1 MLRKIFYTAIF
12 LLTIFFVA
20 RNIEGLKLIL
30 ITFGQSDGRWLFA
43 ATLAQILWLVTIAGN
58 FWACYHLMGIEEKL
72 SHLVPL
78 ATAANF
84 INVIAPSYGAGAL
97 AVFITDGSQRG
108 KPIGK
113 VSTAAY
119 VYLVYD
125 YLGLLVVLSLGFS
138 ILSRRGL
145 LDALL
150 IGAAAFAVSIAVGLL
165 ILTAIGVHS
174 ADQLKR
180 VVLWLVDLTNRLL
193 QPLFKR
199 AIINRAKAQN
209 FALDIADGLLQIR
222 RSPRKL
228 ILPGFLALTRKAMM
242 VIILFFVSLAFH
254 NPFDIETLLAS
265 FSVSY
270 LFTIASITPSGVGFV
285 EGAMALTQNAMG
297 VNPLTS
303 TAITLAYRG
312 ITFWLTLAYGFIA
325 IRMIGFRPDE
335 SSTNGASPAKLVRI
349 PSSEIGLIESN
360 PDSDLLED

>member
-1 MLRKIFYTAIF
+1 MLRKLFYSAIF
-12 LLTIFFVA
+12 LLTIFFMA
-20 RNIEGLKLIL
+20 RNFEELKLIL
-30 ITFGQSDGRWLFA
+30 ITFTQSDSRWLFIA
-43 ATLAQILWLVTIAGN
+43 MLAHILWLVTIAGN
-58 FWACYHLMGIEEKL
+58 FWACYHLMGIHEKL
-72 SHLVPL
+72 RHLVPL
-78 ATAANF
+78 TTAANF

-97 AVFITDGSQRG
+97 AVLITDGSRRG
-108 KPIGK
+108 KPVGK
-113 VSTAAY
+113 VSTAAF

-125 YLGLLVVLSLGFS
+125 YLGFLVVLSLGFS

-150 IGAAAFAVSIAVGLL
+150 IGAAVFAVSIAVGLI

-174 ADQLKR
+174 ADQLESAI
-180 VVLWLVDLTNRLL
+180 LWLVDLANRLL

-199 AIINRAKAQN
+199 AVINRAKAQN

-222 RSPRKL
+222 HSPRKL
-228 ILPGFLALTRKAMM
+228 ILPGVLALTRKSMM
-242 VIILFFVSLAFH
+242 VIILFSVSLAFH
-254 NPFDIETLLAS
+254 NPFGIETLLAS

-303 TAITLAYRG
+303 TAIALTYRG

-325 IRMIGFRPDE
+325 IRMIGFHAGK
-335 SSTNGASPAKLVRI
+335 SSTNGAAPEK
-349 PSSEIGLIESN
+349 
-360 PDSDLLED
+360 

>member
-1 MLRKIFYTAIF
+1 MLRKLFYSAIF
-12 LLTIFFVA
+12 LLTIFFMA
-20 RNIEGLKLIL
+20 RNFEELKLIL
-30 ITFGQSDGRWLFA
+30 ITFTQSDSRWLFIA
-43 ATLAQILWLVTIAGN
+43 MLAHILWLVTIAGN
-58 FWACYHLMGIEEKL
+58 FWACYHLMGIHEKL
-72 SHLVPL
+72 RHLVPL
-78 ATAANF
+78 TTAANF

-97 AVFITDGSQRG
+97 AVLITDGSRRG
-108 KPIGK
+108 KPVGK
-113 VSTAAY
+113 VSTAAF

-125 YLGLLVVLSLGFS
+125 YLGFLVVLSLGFS

-150 IGAAAFAVSIAVGLL
+150 IGAAVFAVSIAVGLI

-174 ADQLKR
+174 ADQLESAI
-180 VVLWLVDLTNRLL
+180 LWLVDLANRLL

-199 AIINRAKAQN
+199 AVINRAKAQN

-222 RSPRKL
+222 HSPRKL
-228 ILPGFLALTRKAMM
+228 ILPGVLALTRKAMM
-242 VIILFFVSLAFH
+242 VIILFSVSLAFH
-254 NPFDIETLLAS
+254 NPFGIETLLAS

-303 TAITLAYRG
+303 TAIALTYRG

-325 IRMIGFRPDE
+325 IRMIGFHAGK
-335 SSTNGASPAKLVRI
+335 SSTNGAAPEK
-349 PSSEIGLIESN
+349 
-360 PDSDLLED
+360 

>member
-1 MLRKIFYTAIF
+1 MLRKLFYSAIF

-20 RNIEGLKLIL
+20 RNFEELKLIL
-30 ITFGQSDGRWLFA
+30 ITFTQSDSRWLFIA
-43 ATLAQILWLVTIAGN
+43 MLAHILWLVTIAGN
-58 FWACYHLMGIEEKL
+58 FWACYHLMGIHEKL
-72 SHLVPL
+72 RHLVPL
-78 ATAANF
+78 TTAANF

-97 AVFITDGSQRG
+97 AVLITDGSRRG
-108 KPIGK
+108 KPVGK
-113 VSTAAY
+113 VSTAAF

-125 YLGLLVVLSLGFS
+125 YLGFLVVLSLGFS

-150 IGAAAFAVSIAVGLL
+150 IGAAVFAVSIAVGLI

-174 ADQLKR
+174 ADQLESAI
-180 VVLWLVDLTNRLL
+180 LWLVDFANRLL

-199 AIINRAKAQN
+199 AVINRAKAQN

-222 RSPRKL
+222 HSPRKL
-228 ILPGFLALTRKAMM
+228 ILPGVLALTRKAMM
-242 VIILFFVSLAFH
+242 VIILFSVSLAFH
-254 NPFDIETLLAS
+254 NPFGIETLLAS

-303 TAITLAYRG
+303 TAIALTYRG

-325 IRMIGFRPDE
+325 IRMIGFHAGK
-335 SSTNGASPAKLVRI
+335 SSTNGAAPEK
-349 PSSEIGLIESN
+349 
-360 PDSDLLED
+360 

>member
-1 MLRKIFYTAIF
+1 MLRKLFYSAIF

-20 RNIEGLKLIL
+20 RNFEELKLIL
-30 ITFGQSDGRWLFA
+30 ITFTQSDSRWLFIA
-43 ATLAQILWLVTIAGN
+43 MLAHILWLVTIAGN
-58 FWACYHLMGIEEKL
+58 FWACYHLMGIHEKL
-72 SHLVPL
+72 RHLVPL
-78 ATAANF
+78 TTAANF

-97 AVFITDGSQRG
+97 AVLIKDGSRRG
-108 KPIGK
+108 KPVGK
-113 VSTAAY
+113 VSTAAF

-125 YLGLLVVLSLGFS
+125 YLGFLVVLSLGFS

-150 IGAAAFAVSIAVGLL
+150 IGAAVFAVSIAVGLI

-174 ADQLKR
+174 ADQLESAI
-180 VVLWLVDLTNRLL
+180 LWLVDLANRLL

-199 AIINRAKAQN
+199 AVINRAKAQN

-222 RSPRKL
+222 HSPRKL
-228 ILPGFLALTRKAMM
+228 ILPGVLALTRKAMM
-242 VIILFFVSLAFH
+242 VIILFSVSLAFH
-254 NPFDIETLLAS
+254 NPFGIETLLAS

-303 TAITLAYRG
+303 TAIALTYRG

-325 IRMIGFRPDE
+325 IRMIGFHAGK
-335 SSTNGASPAKLVRI
+335 SSNGAAPEK
-349 PSSEIGLIESN
+349 
-360 PDSDLLED
+360 